1 MTPNYPRDC
10 WYVAATSDEV
20 GSGLFG
26 RKLLDRPVVLYRL
39 ESGQVVALA
48 DRCAHRGYPLSKGR
62 LDGDLLVCGYHGLR
76 YDTAGA
82 CVGVPSQPNVPYGV
96 GVRAY
101 PVREE
106 PPFVWIWLGH
116 PGSSSLHSP
125 PQLPWLSG
133 DGWSSSGET
142 VCVAANYMLVHEHY
156 LDLTH
161 VPEVH
166 PEETPP
172 GLEQL
177 PPLDHVSVSETSVTY
192 TRTLPPAELADWEAE
207 ATGLPR
213 DREYKRRHH
222 GTFISPA
229 ILAEGWEIDGGDGQ
243 LYEQA
248 RIHAVTP
255 ESPTRTH
262 LFSRFAHNFA
272 LDRALVDQHLHAVMA
287 KVMREDVAVIEAIEA
302 AAGYE
307 GSASGIH
314 LIADAGVLQV
324 RRIVARMLAM
334 ETGRTSAELD
344 RAPRSASACKTAR
357 PG

>member
-1 MTPNYPRDC
+1 
-10 WYVAATSDEV
+10 
-20 GSGLFG
+20 
-26 RKLLDRPVVLYRL
+26 
-39 ESGQVVALA
+39 
-48 DRCAHRGYPLSKGR
+48 
-62 LDGDLLVCGYHGLR
+62 
-76 YDTAGA
+76 
-82 CVGVPSQPNVPYGV
+82 
-96 GVRAY
+96 
-101 PVREE
+101 
-106 PPFVWIWLGH
+106 
-116 PGSSSLHSP
+116 
-125 PQLPWLSG
+125 
-133 DGWSSSGET
+133 
-142 VCVAANYMLVHEHY
+142 MLVHEHY

-161 VPEVH
+161 ISEVH

-172 GLEQL
+172 GLAQL

-287 KVMREDVAVIEAIEA
+287 KVMREDVAVLEAIEA
-302 AAGYE
+302 IAGYE

-314 LIADAGVLQV
+314 LTADAGVLQV
-324 RRIVARMLAM
+324 RRIVARMLAT
-334 ETGRTSAELD
+334 ERGGTPAELD
-344 RAPRSASACKTAR
+344 RAPPLRV
-357 PG
+357 

>member
-39 ESGQVVALA
+39 ESGEVVALG

-96 GVRAY
+96 AVRAY

-106 PPFVWIWLGH
+106 PPFVWIWLGQ
-116 PGSSSLHSP
+116 PGRSSLRTP
-125 PQLPWLSG
+125 PRLPWLSG
-133 DGWSSSGET
+133 DGWSSSGT
-142 VCVAANYMLVHEHY
+142 QMRVAANYMLVHEHY

-161 VPEVH
+161 IPEVH

-172 GLEQL
+172 GLDQM
-177 PPLDHVSVSETSVTY
+177 PSLDHVSVSETSVTY
-192 TRTLPPAELADWEAE
+192 TRTLPPAGLADWEAD
-207 ATGLPR
+207 ATGLSR
-213 DREYKRRHH
+213 EREYKRRHH

-229 ILAEGWEIDGGDGQ
+229 ILVEGWEIDGGDGRF
-243 LYEQA
+243 YEQM

-255 ESPTRTH
+255 ETPTSTH
-262 LFSRFAHNFA
+262 LSCRFAHNFA
-272 LDRALVDQHLHAVMA
+272 LDRALVSQHLHAVMA
-287 KVMREDVAVIEAIEA
+287 RVMRQDVAVIEAIEA
-302 AAGYE
+302 TAGYA

-314 LIADAGVLQV
+314 LTADAGVLQV
-324 RRIVARMLAM
+324 RHILAQMLAV
-334 ETGRTSAELD
+334 RQAD
-344 RAPRSASACKTAR
+344 RRR
-357 PG
+357 R